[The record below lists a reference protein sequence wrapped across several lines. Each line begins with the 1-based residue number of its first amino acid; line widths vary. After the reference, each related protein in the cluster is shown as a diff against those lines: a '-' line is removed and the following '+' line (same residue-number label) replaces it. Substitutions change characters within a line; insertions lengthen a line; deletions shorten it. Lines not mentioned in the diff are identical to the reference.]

1 MGGAGDVSARAIS
14 ISRPTRSGGA
24 YTIRAPVSPPTSTTS
39 ESAVITAQRA
49 RRSRCG
55 PTQVGESIQVRH
67 ADVIG
72 ADPVVDRRCRGVRVK
87 VPSTSGYVA
96 PAIARSSIATTSSK
110 TRRPFGKPARS
121 PPSRPKALC
130 RREASPSGRA
140 MWRAETVR
148 GSA

>member
-1 MGGAGDVSARAIS
+1 M
-14 ISRPTRSGGA
+14 
-24 YTIRAPVSPPTSTTS
+24 PTSS
-39 ESAVITAQRA
+39 
-49 RRSRCG
+49 G
-55 PTQVGESIQVRH
+55 PTPSST
-67 ADVIG
+67 ADAAASG
-72 ADPVVDRRCRGVRVK
+72 VK